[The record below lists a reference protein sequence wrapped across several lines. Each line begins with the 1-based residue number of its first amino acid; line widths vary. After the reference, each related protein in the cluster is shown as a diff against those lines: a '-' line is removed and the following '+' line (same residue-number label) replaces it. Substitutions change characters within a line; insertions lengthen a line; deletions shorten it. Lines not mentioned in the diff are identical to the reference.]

1 MSLEKDTWTHFIR
14 RKKTVV
20 GEKQYKQNNEI
31 TYFGRRETVWISRT
45 TGVSGVCPGAGK
57 N

>member
-1 MSLEKDTWTHFIR
+1 MSLEKDTGTHFIR